1 MKGFRQL
8 TSKKKSSNTGRKG
21 RVFGLLALILII
33 ALAGGYLY
41 YSKAILPRQTAS
53 QTSTAQRAVVRR
65 GNLVVSASGT
75 ATLITKTDASFGFKS
90 SGQVAQ
96 VYAKVG
102 DQVEAGQVLAQLDD
116 TLAQMD
122 YTEAQQALQEL
133 HSAASIAA
141 VEQEIG
147 TAQDAESSAHDWL
160 SYLISP
166 EVLDAE
172 ENLAAAQQKLA
183 DAQANAKANPSEAAS
198 QAVEMNEQTVA
209 YLTDKLSQAQTYY
222 QDVYLPEQ
230 FGEYENI
237 GTRRHPKIVLA
248 TYVDTKTGEVLP
260 KIDAPSADDIATAR
274 SNLSQAQETI
284 QEDQAYLEVL
294 KTGVIPDGA
303 TGQKLTDL
311 YNAQVALNNAQSALD
326 DTKLTAPISGTITS
340 LDLNVGQ
347 QVDTSSVIT
356 ISQLDQPYT
365 LDAYLDEADWNT
377 ARVGNKVN
385 VTFNLLPDQT
395 FSATVQTVYPE
406 LIASGSSSLVHIIV
420 QLDKTISQD
429 LPAGTGA
436 SLAVVGG
443 EADNVVLVPV
453 NALNKIAEGGYAVRV
468 IQNGQPVEQKIEIG
482 LQNETY
488 AEVKSGLDAGEI
500 VVTK

>member
-8 TSKKKSSNTGRKG
+8 SSKKKTSGSGRKG
-21 RVFGLLALILII
+21 RAFGLLAMLLII

-41 YSKAILPRQTAS
+41 YSKIVVPRQAAS
-53 QTSTAQRAVVRR
+53 QTSTVQRAVVRR
-65 GNLVVSASGT
+65 GDLVVSASGT
-75 ATLITKTDASFGFKS
+75 GTLITKTDASFGFKTN
-90 SGQVAQ
+90 GQVTQ

-116 TLAQMD
+116 TLSQMD
-122 YTEAQQALQEL
+122 YTEAEQALQEL

-147 TAQDAESSAHDWL
+147 TAQDAESTAHDWL
-160 SYLISP
+160 AYLISS

-172 ENLAAAQQKLA
+172 ENLANAQQKLA
-183 DAQANAKANPSEAAS
+183 DAQAQEKANPSEAAN
-198 QAVEMNEQTVA
+198 QAVETNEQAVA
-209 YLTDKLSQAQTYY
+209 YLMDKLSQAQTYY
-222 QDVYLPEQ
+222 QDVYLPEE

-248 TYVDTKTGEVLP
+248 TYVDPGTGEVIP
-260 KIDAPSADDIATAR
+260 KIDGPSADDIATAR
-274 SNLSQAQETI
+274 NNLSQAQETI
-284 QEDQAYLEVL
+284 KEDQAYLEVL
-294 KTGVIPDGA
+294 KTGVIPDDA

-311 YNAQVALNNAQSALD
+311 YNAQVALNHAQSALD

-340 LDLNVGQ
+340 LDLNVGE
-347 QVDTSSVIT
+347 QVDTSSVVT

-377 ARVGNKVN
+377 ARVGNTVN
-385 VTFNLLPDQT
+385 VTFNLLPEQS
-395 FSATVQTVYPE
+395 FPATVQTVYPE

-436 SLAVVGG
+436 GISVVGA
-443 EADNVVLVPV
+443 EANNVVLVPV
-453 NALNKIAEGGYAVRV
+453 NALHKVAEGGYAVRV
-468 IQNGQPVEQKIEIG
+468 IQNGQQVEQKIEIG
-482 LQNETY
+482 LQNESY
-488 AEVKSGLDAGEI
+488 AEVKSGLDAGET